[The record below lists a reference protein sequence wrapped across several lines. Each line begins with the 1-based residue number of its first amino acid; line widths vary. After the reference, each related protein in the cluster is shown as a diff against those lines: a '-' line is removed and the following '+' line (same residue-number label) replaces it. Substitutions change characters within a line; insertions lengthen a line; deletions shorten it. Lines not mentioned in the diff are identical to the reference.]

1 MVDFLENNEEMKQ
14 HGTMFTCLSS
24 RVIHTEAANFV
35 STDSFIM
42 CLQRF
47 IEYRGNVRLL
57 RSHIQSTFD
66 VDSGK
71 LPRAFTK
78 MNHQKMNHFMQDNG
92 REWMSWKR
100 NPPVASNMG
109 GCVGEPHAN
118 CQKDFRITAENSW
131 C

>member
-1 MVDFLENNEEMKQ
+1 
-14 HGTMFTCLSS
+14 
-24 RVIHTEAANFV
+24 
-35 STDSFIM
+35 
-42 CLQRF
+42 
-47 IEYRGNVRLL
+47 
-57 RSHIQSTFD
+57 
-66 VDSGK
+66 
-71 LPRAFTK
+71 
-78 MNHQKMNHFMQDNG
+78 MQDNG